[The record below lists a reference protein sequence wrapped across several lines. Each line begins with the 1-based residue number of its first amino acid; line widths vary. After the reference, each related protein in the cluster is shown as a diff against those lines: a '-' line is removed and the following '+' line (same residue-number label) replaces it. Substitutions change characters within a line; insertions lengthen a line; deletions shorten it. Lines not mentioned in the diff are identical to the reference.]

1 MTENVRAG
9 LASVLLFIAMTSGGI
24 CPLPLHTANTSPTQ
38 VPQPVLP
45 ERGSRS
51 ILKSMTA
58 EKEGA
63 FSSKA
68 APWPVVNTSTQ
79 VESSENVHSQGR
91 QRLLRAWEVQPSQAA
106 LENTFKRLKLNT
118 MVPSGF
124 PIVYWH
130 GGEAKLSRQR
140 VNEER
145 QGY

>member
-24 CPLPLHTANTSPTQ
+24 CPLRLHTANTSPTQ
-38 VPQPVLP
+38 VPRPVLP
-45 ERGSRS
+45 GRGSRG

-68 APWPVVNTSTQ
+68 APWPMVNTSTQ

-91 QRLLRAWEVQPSQAA
+91 GCSERGRHNPPRQLWRTHFQKTETYYHGPQW
-106 LENTFKRLKLNT
+106 
-118 MVPSGF
+118 F
-124 PIVYWH
+124 PY
-130 GGEAKLSRQR
+130 R
-140 VNEER
+140 VLARGRSKIISAE
-145 QGY
+145 G

>member
-38 VPQPVLP
+38 VPRPVLP
-45 ERGSRS
+45 GRGSRG

-91 QRLLRAWEVQPSQAA
+91 GCSERGRHNPPGSSGEH
-106 LENTFKRLKLNT
+106 TFKRLKLIT

-124 PIVYWH
+124 PIVSWH

>member
-24 CPLPLHTANTSPTQ
+24 CPLRLHTANTSPTQ
-38 VPQPVLP
+38 VPRPVLP
-45 ERGSRS
+45 GRGSRG

-68 APWPVVNTSTQ
+68 APWPVVIPPHRWNQ
-79 VESSENVHSQGR
+79 VRMCTARAEAAPSVGGTTLPGSSGEH
-91 QRLLRAWEVQPSQAA
+91 
-106 LENTFKRLKLNT
+106 TFKRLKLIT

-124 PIVYWH
+124 PIVSWH